1 MDIMDNINN
10 MDNMDNIIILHAN
23 NSTNDSTNNLNK
35 KEKENNV
42 DTYFSLLCDRVS
54 KNVCKNK
61 HLEKIDNENIYIPNF
76 YEAHFLYKYKYN
88 LQQLKLMAKK
98 YKLKMSGSKPLL
110 IQRIYSFLF
119 LSNLSIKIQK
129 HIRGYL
135 YRKYC
140 SCHGPAF
147 IKRNICTNHIDFLS
161 MDELTN
167 IHFNQF
173 FSFKDD
179 DGFIYGFDLI
189 SFYNLI
195 YKSGGVVKNP
205 YNQQQISAKV
215 IEKFRTLLRLSHS
228 LKISISTEIA
238 DINKEVS
245 DVKSVELRCLTLFQ
259 NIDAL
264 GNYSNAQWFLSLNR
278 IQLIKFVRELMDIW
292 CYRAPLTTETKRA
305 IIPPLGDPFSRMFSY
320 SRLQTMENLVEVRK
334 IILGIMEKF
343 VNTGIDKDSKCLGA
357 YYVLGALTLVSPE
370 AAAAVPWLYQAVCYM

>member
-10 MDNMDNIIILHAN
+10 MDNMDNIIILH
-23 NSTNDSTNNLNK
+23 TNKSNNNLNK
-35 KEKENNV
+35 NVITKNENNAA
-42 DTYFSLLCDRVS
+42 TYFSVLCDRVS
-54 KNVCKNK
+54 KNVYKNK
-61 HLEKIDNENIYIPNF
+61 NLEKIDNENIYIPNF

-98 YKLKMSGSKPLL
+98 YKLKMSGSKPVL

-119 LSNLSIKIQK
+119 LSNLSMKIQK

-161 MDELTN
+161 MDELT
-167 IHFNQF
+167 IIPFNQF

-179 DGFIYGFDLI
+179 DGFVYGFDLI

-195 YKSGGVVKNP
+195 YKTDGVVKNP
-205 YNQQQISAKV
+205 YNQQRISAKV
-215 IEKFRTLLRLSHS
+215 IENFRTLLRVSHS

-278 IQLIKFVRELMDIW
+278 TQMIKFLRELMDIW
-292 CYRAPLTTETKRA
+292 CYRAPLTPETKRA
-305 IIPPLGDPFSRMFSY
+305 IIPPLGNPFSRMSSY
-320 SRLQTMENLVEVRK
+320 DSLQTTEYLVEVRK
-334 IILGIMEKF
+334 VILGIMEKF

-370 AAAAVPWLYQAVCYM
+370 AAAALPWLYQAVCYM